1 MRLRVLLLGA
11 VCLVTACGSASA
23 GAPATPRV
31 GARAGDVAPAIAGT
45 TLEGHRVSLGA
56 WHGSV
61 VVVSFWASWCIP
73 CQAEQTS
80 VNTLARQEMPAGVHF
95 LGVSLDVDAAAAR
108 SFLTRYAVPYQSLL
122 DASQTLVLSYEVA
135 GPPTTFVIDASGR
148 VAAELVG
155 ELNVSDLR
163 AQVAAAQASG

>member
-1 MRLRVLLLGA
+1 MRLRVLLLAA

-23 GAPATPRV
+23 GATATPRV
-31 GARAGDVAPAIAGT
+31 GARAGDVAPAVAGT
-45 TLEGHRVSLGA
+45 TLEGHPVSLSA

-73 CQAEQTS
+73 CQAEQPS

-108 SFLTRYAVPYQSLL
+108 SFISRYAVPYPSLL

-135 GPPTTFVIDASGR
+135 GPPTTFVIDGSGR

-163 AQVAAAQASG
+163 AQVAGAQQSS